1 MKTFDAVI
9 VGGGPGGLAGALA
22 LGRGRAS
29 TLLVDG
35 GTPRNARAHAVH
47 TFVTRDG
54 TPPKEFRAMAREQ
67 LREYPNV
74 EVRDAL
80 VTRIEKH
87 GDVFEVRFGDE
98 SVRAW
103 RILLTTGVHDVLPAI
118 PGLAELWGR
127 TVFQC
132 PYCHG
137 WELRDRPWGVLVDS
151 ELMAA
156 MPAFVTNWGSHV
168 TGFTNGTALS
178 PEARAKLDA
187 HGVTVRDEPIAALR
201 GTNAL
206 EAVEL
211 ATGTVIPCEA
221 LLMRPLQKPV
231 PLVIDLGLDL
241 DDNGF
246 VKTSQPMRES
256 SVPGIHVAGDAGT
269 MMQSAIVAASEGT
282 TAAAMM
288 NHLLVEARHARAKLE
303 R

>member
-1 MKTFDAVI
+1 MKTYDAVV
-9 VGGGPGGLAGALA
+9 VGGGPGGLAAALA
-22 LGRGRAS
+22 FGRGRAS
-29 TLLVDG
+29 ALLVDG

-54 TPPKEFRAMAREQ
+54 TPPKEFRAIAREQ

-80 VTRIEKH
+80 VTRIAKVDEL
-87 GDVFEVRFGDE
+87 FEVRFGGE
-98 SVRAW
+98 SVRAR
-103 RILLTTGVHDVLPAI
+103 RILLTTGVRDLLPDM

-137 WELRDRPWGVLVDS
+137 WELRDRPWGVLVDT
-151 ELMAA
+151 EMMAQ
-156 MPAFVTNWGSHV
+156 MPSFVTNWGSSV
-168 TGFTNGTALS
+168 TAFTNGTTLS
-178 PEARAKLDA
+178 AEARAKLDA
-187 HGVTVRDEPIAALR
+187 PGISVIDEPIAALR
-201 GTNAL
+201 GTDGI

-211 ATGTVIPCEA
+211 ASGTRVAIAA
-221 LLMRPLQKPV
+221 LLMKPPQRPV
-231 PLVIDLGLDL
+231 PLVVDLGLEL

-246 VKTSQPMRES
+246 VKVSQPMRES

-288 NHLLVEARHARAKLE
+288 NHLLVDARQRAKMKT
-303 R
+303 